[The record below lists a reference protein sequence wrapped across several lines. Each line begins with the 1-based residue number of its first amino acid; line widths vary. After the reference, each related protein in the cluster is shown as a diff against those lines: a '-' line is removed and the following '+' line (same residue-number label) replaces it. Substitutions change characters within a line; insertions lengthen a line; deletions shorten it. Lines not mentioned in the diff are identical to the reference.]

1 MSSWQIPIEWLKI
14 FHGVIPTIDK
24 PEHTVTPR
32 DKLFW
37 TGVALFIY
45 IICCQIPLYGPRVI
59 EAGYDPLE
67 YMRKML
73 ASQKGTLMEFGVG
86 PLFTTSMF
94 LQLLRLGEAFTFDS
108 SDRDH
113 WDMWESFEKFCV
125 MCLCAF
131 QASIAV
137 YSGMYGDVDMATSCL
152 IVVQLTFAGYL
163 VILFDDLLTRG
174 YGFGSATSM
183 YIACSHAERI
193 VWDMFSPTTINLGSG
208 PQFEGA
214 VINVFHQLVT
224 QGDKMQAL
232 RQAFYREDLTNL
244 VEIFSTMIM
253 VVITIYLSAIRVELP
268 LTRSNY
274 RGEKIEPYQIK
285 LMYAGNYPIILY
297 HSLLNNLY
305 MVARIIERRK
315 SYKFIHLLVGK
326 FGPNDSGRM
335 VPQSGSVFWFTS
347 PSKFSSILRQPW
359 IELTRMALVI
369 VVIAAFASAW
379 TEVNGTSAKDVSKQL
394 KKSGLTIK
402 GYRAKSLYKVLNRYI
417 PICSYLGGATLGMIT
432 IIATLL
438 GSVSSGS
445 GTLMAVGIVIRMWEK
460 IATATGK
467 GAGDLISHNIDDLFN
482 GRWNF

>member
-1 MSSWQIPIEWLKI
+1 MSSWQIPVEWLKV
-14 FHGVIPTIDK
+14 FSGLIPTIEK

-45 IICCQIPLYGPRVI
+45 LICCQIPLYGPRVI

-86 PLFTTSMF
+86 PLFTASMF
-94 LQLLRLGEAFTFDS
+94 LQMLRLGEAFAFDTNNTE
-108 SDRDH
+108 H
-113 WDMWESFEKFCV
+113 WQLWESFEKFAV

-137 YSGMYGDVDMATSCL
+137 YSGMYGDVDMAISVL
-152 IVVQLTFAGYL
+152 IVIQLTFAGYL
-163 VILFDDLLTRG
+163 VILFDDLLSRG

-193 VWDMFSPTTINLGSG
+193 VWDMFSPTTINLGTG

-214 VINVFHQLVT
+214 MINLFHQLVT

-244 VEIFSTMIM
+244 VEISATLLMVMIT
-253 VVITIYLSAIRVELP
+253 VYLSAIRVELP
-268 LTRSNY
+268 LMRQGY
-274 RGEKIEPYQIK
+274 RGETIEPYQIK

-305 MVARIIERRK
+305 MVARIMERRPV
-315 SYKFIHLLVGK
+315 YKFMKILVGK
-326 FGPNDSGRM
+326 FGPDDHGRLVPVSGA
-335 VPQSGSVFWFTS
+335 VYWFTS
-347 PSKFSSILRQPW
+347 PSRISSLIRNPGL
-359 IELTRMALVI
+359 EFTRMVI
-369 VVIAAFASAW
+369 VIVIIAAFSYAW
-379 TEVNGTSAKDVSKQL
+379 TEVNGTSAGNVAIQL
-394 KKSGLTIK
+394 KKNKLLIR

-417 PICSYLGGATLGMIT
+417 PVCAYCGGATLGMVT

-445 GTLMAVGIVIRMWEK
+445 GTLMAVGIVIKIWEK
-460 IATATGK
+460 ITKALGS
-467 GAGDLISHNIDDLFN
+467 GAGDLISHHVDDLFN